1 MSSEKAAIYE
11 ENRKF
16 LMKDPKTCKTFLG
29 LNKEEQEWVLN
40 YLSSRKGTVPYQLIT
55 DFDFFNI
62 SPGKDFF
69 EEYLFIPT

>member
-1 MSSEKAAIYE
+1 
-11 ENRKF
+11 
-16 LMKDPKTCKTFLG
+16 MKDPKTCKSFLG
-29 LNKEEQEWVLN
+29 LSKEEQEWVLN